1 MQPDAR
7 LGIGVHPALTR
18 RNTMKKLID
27 RYRANPTTENADRIL
42 AHVRKHPF
50 ATLLLDSED
59 LELIETLH
67 PEK

>member
-1 MQPDAR
+1 MQPDAPGHWSANR
-7 LGIGVHPALTR
+7 TDPENL
-18 RNTMKKLID
+18 MKKLID

-59 LELIETLH
+59 LELIETLQ

>member
-1 MQPDAR
+1 
-7 LGIGVHPALTR
+7 
-18 RNTMKKLID
+18 MKKLID
-27 RYRANPTTENADRIL
+27 RYRANPTPENADRIL
-42 AHVRKHPF
+42 SHIRKHPF

>member
-1 MQPDAR
+1 MSHITGA
-7 LGIGVHPALTR
+7 T
-18 RNTMKKLID
+18 TMKKLID

-42 AHVRKHPF
+42 THIRKHPF

-67 PEK
+67 PEN